1 MKNILQ
7 QNNKK
12 KNNLHFKNKR
22 IKIFRRFFKMKV
34 GCVKEI
40 KNNEF
45 RVGMTPD
52 NVKSYVN
59 AGHDVYIEKGAGEGS
74 GFLDAEYEAAGAKM
88 IDTAKEVWDT
98 VEMMIKVK
106 EPLPEEYPLFHEGL
120 ILYTYLHL
128 AADKP
133 QTDAL
138 LGAKVKGVAYETLI
152 ERNGSIP
159 LLAPMSQIAGRLS
172 IQEGAKYLEKRFGGE
187 GVLLAGV
194 PGTPK
199 ANIVILGGGSV
210 GTNACKIAVGMGAN
224 VTIMDI
230 NLQRLAY
237 LDDIFGARIQT
248 LVSNDANIEKAVK
261 EADLV
266 IGCVLIPGK
275 SAPKIFKK
283 KYLKEMKP
291 GAVFVDVA
299 VDQGGCGETTK
310 VTYHDDPIFIED
322 GVVHYC
328 VGNMPG
334 AVPRTS
340 TIALTNATL
349 SYGLQ
354 IAGKG
359 LEQACKDNEVIYS
372 AINTYDGKLTCKNVA
387 DSFDC
392 YEYTDIKS
400 VC

>member
-1 MKNILQ
+1 M
-7 QNNKK
+7 
-12 KNNLHFKNKR
+12 R
-22 IKIFRRFFKMKV
+22 I

-40 KNNEF
+40 KKQEY

-52 NVKSYVN
+52 NAGSYVN
-59 AGHDVYIEKGAGEGS
+59 AGHEVYVESGLGVGS
-74 GFLDAEYEAAGAKM
+74 GFPDSEYEEAGAR
-88 IDTAKEVWDT
+88 IVGTAKEVWDIS
-98 VEMMIKVK
+98 EMMVKVK

-133 QTDAL
+133 LTEAL
-138 LGAKVKGVAYETLI
+138 LESGVKGVAYETLM
-152 ERNGSIP
+152 ERDKSLP

-172 IQEGAKYLEKRFGGE
+172 VQEGAKYLEKMYGGE

-199 ANIVILGGGSV
+199 ADIVIIGGGSV
-210 GTNACKIAVGMGAN
+210 GTNACKIAAGMGAN
-224 VTIMDI
+224 VTIMDV
-230 NLQRLAY
+230 NTQRLQY

-248 LVSNDANIEKAVK
+248 LVSNDRNIEKALRN
-261 EADLV
+261 ADLV

-275 SAPKIFKK
+275 AAPKVIKK
-283 KYLKEMKP
+283 KYLQQMKK
-291 GAVFVDVA
+291 GAVIVDVA
-299 VDQGGCGETTK
+299 VDQGGCCETTK
-310 VTYHDDPIFIED
+310 MTYHNDPIYTVD

-349 SYGLQ
+349 RYGLE
-354 IAGKG
+354 IAKNG
-359 LEQACKDNEVIYS
+359 LEEACRENEVIYS
-372 AINTYDGKLTCKNVA
+372 AVNTYQGKVTYQNVA
-387 DSFDC
+387 LSLGM
-392 YEYTDIKS
+392 EYTDIKS
-400 VC
+400 LCMSPGR

>member
-1 MKNILQ
+1 M
-7 QNNKK
+7 
-12 KNNLHFKNKR
+12 KNNLHFENKR

-74 GFLDAEYEAAGAKM
+74 GFLDAEYVAAGAKM

>member
-1 MKNILQ
+1 MRKAESAM
-7 QNNKK
+7 
-12 KNNLHFKNKR
+12 R
-22 IKIFRRFFKMKV
+22 I

-40 KNNEF
+40 KKQEY

-52 NVKSYVN
+52 NAGSYVN
-59 AGHDVYIEKGAGEGS
+59 AGHEVYVESGLGVGS
-74 GFLDAEYEAAGAKM
+74 GFPDSEYEEAGAR
-88 IDTAKEVWDT
+88 IVGTAKEVWDIS
-98 VEMMIKVK
+98 EMMVKVK

-133 QTDAL
+133 LTEAL
-138 LGAKVKGVAYETLI
+138 LESGVKGVAYETLM
-152 ERNGSIP
+152 ERDKSLP

-172 IQEGAKYLEKRFGGE
+172 VQEGAKYLEKMYGGE

-199 ANIVILGGGSV
+199 ADIVIIGGGSV
-210 GTNACKIAVGMGAN
+210 GTNACKIAAGMGAN
-224 VTIMDI
+224 VTIMDV
-230 NLQRLAY
+230 NTQRLQY

-248 LVSNDANIEKAVK
+248 LVSNDRNIEKALRN
-261 EADLV
+261 ADLV

-275 SAPKIFKK
+275 AAPKVIKK
-283 KYLKEMKP
+283 KYLQQMKK
-291 GAVFVDVA
+291 GAVIVDVA
-299 VDQGGCGETTK
+299 VDQGGCCETTK
-310 VTYHDDPIFIED
+310 MTYHNDPIYTVD

-349 SYGLQ
+349 RYGLE
-354 IAGKG
+354 IAKNG
-359 LEQACKDNEVIYS
+359 LEEACRENEVIYS
-372 AINTYDGKLTCKNVA
+372 AVNTYLGKVTYQNVA
-387 DSFDC
+387 LSLGM
-392 YEYTDIKS
+392 EYTDIKS
-400 VC
+400 LCMNLGR

>member
-1 MKNILQ
+1 
-7 QNNKK
+7 
-12 KNNLHFKNKR
+12 
-22 IKIFRRFFKMKV
+22 MKV

-359 LEQACKDNEVIYS
+359 LEQACKDNEV
-372 AINTYDGKLTCKNVA
+372 NTYDGKLTCKNVA
-387 DSFDC
+387 DSFEC

>member
-1 MKNILQ
+1 
-7 QNNKK
+7 
-12 KNNLHFKNKR
+12 
-22 IKIFRRFFKMKV
+22 MKV

-52 NVKSYVN
+52 NVKSYSN
-59 AGHDVYIEKGAGEGS
+59 AGHDVYIEKGAGLGS
-74 GFLDAEYEAAGAKM
+74 GFTDEEYVEAGAKM

-138 LGAKVKGVAYETLI
+138 LNGKVKGVAYETLI

-172 IQEGAKYLEKRFGGE
+172 IQEGAKYLEKTYGGE

-210 GTNACKIAVGMGAN
+210 GTN
-224 VTIMDI
+224 
-230 NLQRLAY
+230 LQRLAY

-248 LVSNDANIEKAVK
+248 LVSNDANIERAVK

-275 SAPKIFKK
+275 AAPKIFKK

-310 VTYHDDPIFIED
+310 VTYHDDPIFIEE

-359 LEQACKDNEVIYS
+359 LEQACKDNDVLYS

-392 YEYTDIKS
+392 YEFADIKGLF
-400 VC
+400 

>member
-1 MKNILQ
+1 MK
-7 QNNKK
+7 
-12 KNNLHFKNKR
+12 R
-22 IKIFRRFFKMKV
+22 KIIFISKTNGLKFFRRFFKMKV

-74 GFLDAEYEAAGAKM
+74 GFLDAEYVEAGAKM

-372 AINTYDGKLTCKNVA
+372 AVNTYDGKLTCKNVA

-392 YEYTDIKS
+392 YEYTDIRT

>member
-1 MKNILQ
+1 
-7 QNNKK
+7 
-12 KNNLHFKNKR
+12 
-22 IKIFRRFFKMKV
+22 MKV

-59 AGHDVYIEKGAGEGS
+59 AGHEVLIEKGAGVGS
-74 GFLDAEYEAAGAKM
+74 GFMDAEYEAAGAKM
-88 IDTAKEVWDT
+88 IDSAKEVWDT
-98 VEMMIKVK
+98 VDMMIKVK

-138 LGAKVKGVAYETLI
+138 LNAKVKGVAYETLI

-172 IQEGAKYLEKRFGGE
+172 IQEGAKYLEKTFGGE

-248 LVSNDANIEKAVK
+248 LVSTDANIEKAVK

-266 IGCVLIPGK
+266 IGSVLIPGK
-275 SAPKIFKK
+275 AAPKLFKK

-310 VTYHDDPIFIED
+310 VTYHDDPIYEVD
-322 GVVHYC
+322 GIVHYC

-354 IAGKG
+354 IANKG
-359 LEQACKDNEVIYS
+359 LEKACTDNDVIYS

-387 DSFDC
+387 DSFDS
-392 YEYTDIKS
+392 YDYTDIKS
-400 VC
+400 LW

>member
-1 MKNILQ
+1 M
-7 QNNKK
+7 
-12 KNNLHFKNKR
+12 R
-22 IKIFRRFFKMKV
+22 I

-40 KNNEF
+40 KKQEY

-52 NVKSYVN
+52 NAGSYVN
-59 AGHDVYIEKGAGEGS
+59 AGHEVYVESGLGVGS
-74 GFLDAEYEAAGAKM
+74 GFPDSEYEEAGAR
-88 IDTAKEVWDT
+88 IVGTAKEVWDIS
-98 VEMMIKVK
+98 EMMVKVK

-133 QTDAL
+133 LTEAL
-138 LGAKVKGVAYETLI
+138 LESGVKGVAYETLM
-152 ERNGSIP
+152 ERDKSLP

-172 IQEGAKYLEKRFGGE
+172 VQEGAKYLEKMYGGE

-199 ANIVILGGGSV
+199 ADIVIIGGGSV
-210 GTNACKIAVGMGAN
+210 GTNACKIAAGMGAN
-224 VTIMDI
+224 VTIMDV
-230 NLQRLAY
+230 NTQRLQY

-248 LVSNDANIEKAVK
+248 LVSNDRNIEKALRN
-261 EADLV
+261 ADLV

-275 SAPKIFKK
+275 AAPKVIKK
-283 KYLKEMKP
+283 KYLQQMKK
-291 GAVFVDVA
+291 GAVIVDVA
-299 VDQGGCGETTK
+299 VDQGGCCETTK
-310 VTYHDDPIFIED
+310 MTYHNDPIYTVD

-349 SYGLQ
+349 RYGLE
-354 IAGKG
+354 IAKNG
-359 LEQACKDNEVIYS
+359 LEEACRENEVIYS
-372 AINTYDGKLTCKNVA
+372 AVNTYLGKVTYQNVA
-387 DSFDC
+387 LSLGM
-392 YEYTDIKS
+392 EYTDIKS
-400 VC
+400 LCMNLGR

>member
-1 MKNILQ
+1 MKI
-7 QNNKK
+7 
-12 KNNLHFKNKR
+12 
-22 IKIFRRFFKMKV
+22 

-52 NVKSYVN
+52 NAKSYVN
-59 AGHDVYIEKGAGEGS
+59 AGHEVLIEAGAGLGS
-74 GFLDAEYEAAGAKM
+74 GFTDEEYVEAGAKM
-88 IDTAKEVWDT
+88 IGSAKEVWDS
-98 VEMMIKVK
+98 VEMMVKVK

-128 AADKP
+128 AADRP

-138 LGAKVKGVAYETLI
+138 LNSKVKGVAYETLI

-172 IQEGAKYLEKRFGGE
+172 IQEGAKYLEKLYGGE

-199 ANIVILGGGSV
+199 ANVVILGGGSV

-248 LVSNDANIEKAVK
+248 LVSTDANIEKAVK
-261 EADLV
+261 DADLV

-283 KYLKEMKP
+283 KYLKGMKP

-310 VTYHDDPIFIED
+310 VTYHDDPVFIVD

-354 IAGKG
+354 IANKG
-359 LEQACKDNEVIYS
+359 LEQACKDNDVIFS

-387 DSFDC
+387 DS
-392 YEYTDIKS
+392 YNEEYTDPRS
-400 VC
+400 LV